1 MQYIIASA
9 IAILAA
15 LAFIAL
21 GMRIANENNKRAW
34 DKYYEGQRSKESKY
48 SSQFETQYK
57 SKVVSM
63 GEAKRAAH

>member
-1 MQYIIASA
+1 MQYIITSA

-34 DKYYEGQRSKESKY
+34 EKYYEGQRSKESKY
-48 SSQFETQYK
+48 LGNFETQYK

-63 GEAKRAAH
+63 NEAKRAAH